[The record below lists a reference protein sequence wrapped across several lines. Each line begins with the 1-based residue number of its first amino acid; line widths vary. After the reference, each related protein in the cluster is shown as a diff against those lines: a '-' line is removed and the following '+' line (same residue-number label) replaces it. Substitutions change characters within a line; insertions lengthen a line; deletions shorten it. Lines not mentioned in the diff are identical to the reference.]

1 VQSAVSGL
9 EEEFAGKIVASNVDA
24 TTPETAAV
32 CQKLGFKN
40 HGLVI
45 RSADGETLWQQ
56 PDHEVN
62 VDEVRAKISELTG
75 APM

>member
-9 EEEFAGKIVASNVDA
+9 DQEFTGKIVASNVDA

-32 CQKLGFKN
+32 CKELGFSN

-45 RSADGETLWQQ
+45 RSADGETLWKQ
-56 PDHEVN
+56 PDHEVDM
-62 VDEVRAKISELTG
+62 DEVRAKLRELTG
-75 APM
+75 ALM